1 MRIKFPKCITNTLK
15 TYKFMIKMYHDIF
28 LKGEHR
34 VDLDFSDTNMF
45 DTNFLSFL
53 SIFIFECNYRGIK
66 VCLFLSKTRMYENEQ
81 IPNKLFDYYA
91 DLKAA
96 FVKPRCAVGNRNVR
110 EEEDLLIKF
119 LKRMNLKEYNRIK
132 TMISEL
138 LANIKMHVQ
147 MDNQKCRGY
156 IASCCKKEERKLYIS
171 VVNNVKSIKDSLQ
184 DNNISFKT
192 DCEAVLWSLKK
203 TNSTRKSNETGGIG
217 LYLLRK
223 YISILNGE
231 IFIVSGK
238 AYIHMDER
246 CYSQKSEDEI
256 YCIEKETL
264 PDVFNGTMITIMV
277 PYDTLDS
284 PQQTLSVSTIDLE
297 TMFENITED
306 SDGVP

>member
-1 MRIKFPKCITNTLK
+1 MV
-15 TYKFMIKMYHDIF
+15 KMYNDVF
-28 LKGEHR
+28 AKDEKK
-34 VDLDFSDTNMF
+34 VDLDFSDTDIF

-53 SIFIFECNYRGIK
+53 SIFIFECNCRGIN
-66 VCLFLSKTRMYENEQ
+66 VCLVLSKTRIYENEQ

-91 DLKAA
+91 NLKVA
-96 FVKPRCAVGNRNVR
+96 FLKPRCAVGNSNVR

-119 LKRMNLKEYNRIK
+119 LKRMNLTEYNRIK

-147 MDNQKCRGY
+147 MEHQKCRGY
-156 IASCCKKEERKLYIS
+156 IASSFKKEESKLYIT

-203 TNSTRKSNETGGIG
+203 TNSTRKLNETGGIG

-231 IFIVSGK
+231 IFVVSGK
-238 AYIHMDER
+238 AYIHMDKR
-246 CYSQKSEDEI
+246 CYSQKCEDEI

-264 PDVFNGTMITIMV
+264 PDGFDGTMITIVV

-284 PQQTLSVSTIDLE
+284 PQRTVSVSTIDLE
-297 TMFENITED
+297 KMLERIMED
-306 SDGVP
+306 SDGVHKRIFT